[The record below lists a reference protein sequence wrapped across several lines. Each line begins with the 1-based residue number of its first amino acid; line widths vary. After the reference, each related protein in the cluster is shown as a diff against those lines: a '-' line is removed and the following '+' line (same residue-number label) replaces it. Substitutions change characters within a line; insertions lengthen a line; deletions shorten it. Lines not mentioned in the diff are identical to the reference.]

1 MADFDYKQSAGA
13 TLSVGDTSSP
23 VSYTVV
29 GGITNIPEF
38 GRSYER
44 GTFNPVGDRR
54 TRKYKGA
61 YDEGSFSVE
70 LARDVSDS
78 GQTALQTAVD
88 SDEPVP
94 IKIELGDAP
103 SGSGTTGTTFE
114 FDALI
119 MSFTTAIGTT
129 SDFVSGTVQMETLL
143 DRARLTLGTG
153 RAWDV
158 QATSTQITRDL
169 DGRTFTGSMTLR
181 VRTQQ

>member
-13 TLSVGDTSSP
+13 TLSIGDSSSP
-23 VSYTVV
+23 PTYTVV

-44 GTFNPVGDRR
+44 GTFNPIGDRR

-70 LARDVSDS
+70 LARDVSDQ
-78 GQTALQTAVD
+78 GQTDLQTAVD
-88 SDEPVP
+88 SDDPVP

-103 SGSGTTGTTFE
+103 SGSGTSGTTFE
-114 FDALI
+114 FEALI

-129 SDFVSGTVQMETLL
+129 NDYVSGTVQMEIVS
-143 DRARLTLGTG
+143 D
-153 RAWDV
+153 
-158 QATSTQITRDL
+158 ITE
-169 DGRTFTGSMTLR
+169 TAAA
-181 VRTQQ
+181 